1 LSFWPRR
8 LEFRF
13 ALTSHNPGAEAALSM
28 ISSFRRRCF
37 FHPYRLVV
45 SLWIACCLTAWPGWA
60 QAGEGAADHC
70 VIPASAPCIE
80 TPGEYKEYWDNYQVG
95 CVDPSL
101 YVTVPWGYDSP
112 SGGTTGDTH
121 LYPSEFALAWANGST
136 NLEKYL
142 ELRCLYEDDPMK
154 ARVGIGSYIGFPVP
168 IKNSNPDAAS
178 APISVFVYQLEA
190 LQPDAQALAAAPP
203 HLRVPS
209 FETWFHLLEEALDLR
224 FDLETQKEVVLRYS
238 NIPSFKRVGIRRQ
251 VDAVRVFTKL
261 TGCKRSRDWRKHPGF
276 PPTSDLRGCNDSY
289 LRAREAAGNVKVGPG
304 GPTTQECFENFKASF
319 EGSRDA
325 AAFRGVLELC
335 QDANALNTG
344 VGLGYNPMP
353 NPFVCKRWKK
363 QTVADKYTG
372 REYIVPN
379 GALRPEDQ
387 GSSWEVVT
395 LEPVADARYNLHAG
409 YCR

>member
-1 LSFWPRR
+1 
-8 LEFRF
+8 
-13 ALTSHNPGAEAALSM
+13 M

-37 FHPYRLVV
+37 FNPYTVVV

-60 QAGEGAADHC
+60 QAGERATDHC

-178 APISVFVYQLEA
+178 ANS
-190 LQPDAQALAAAPP
+190 
-203 HLRVPS
+203 
-209 FETWFHLLEEALDLR
+209 
-224 FDLETQKEVVLRYS
+224 
-238 NIPSFKRVGIRRQ
+238 
-251 VDAVRVFTKL
+251 
-261 TGCKRSRDWRKHPGF
+261 
-276 PPTSDLRGCNDSY
+276 
-289 LRAREAAGNVKVGPG
+289 
-304 GPTTQECFENFKASF
+304 
-319 EGSRDA
+319 
-325 AAFRGVLELC
+325 
-335 QDANALNTG
+335 
-344 VGLGYNPMP
+344 LG
-353 NPFVCKRWKK
+353 
-363 QTVADKYTG
+363 
-372 REYIVPN
+372 
-379 GALRPEDQ
+379 
-387 GSSWEVVT
+387 
-395 LEPVADARYNLHAG
+395 
-409 YCR
+409 